1 MLNNINETMRIIL
14 TSENLSNLCFNQM
27 QKALNTRIGRSLF
40 SQVLYQSKFNELKI
54 QILTENSFN
63 DLFKLIYLSLTQ
75 CEYEDD
81 SSQFNDIRL
90 IMKSCF
96 FYYKS
101 EKGKEIFIS
110 MEIYK
115 KQNNFK
121 IWNNKKFWLN
131 WFEIERMEE
140 KNIFEKEDD
149 LNFNILISLA
159 DRMNSLG
166 ISLVL
171 IEDIIV
177 NYLAKNI
184 LCDEELFKEF
194 CKSISKQNMNRN
206 NI

>member
-1 MLNNINETMRIIL
+1 MSNNINETMRIIL
-14 TSENLSNLCFNQM
+14 TSENLSNLNLNQM

-54 QILTENSFN
+54 QILAENSFN

-75 CEYEDD
+75 CEDD
-81 SSQFNDIRL
+81 LTQFNDIRL

-110 MEIYK
+110 MEISK

-121 IWNNKKFWLN
+121 IWSNKNFWLN
-131 WFEIERMEE
+131 WFEVDRIEE

-149 LNFNILISLA
+149 LNFNILISLG
-159 DRMNSLG
+159 DKMNSLG
-166 ISLVL
+166 MSLVL

-184 LCDEELFKEF
+184 LSDEDLLKEF
-194 CKSISKQNMNRN
+194 CKSISKQYKNRN